1 MVSIQYVSCVAKL
14 ISEDKK
20 PPIAILRCL
29 KGKIKMA
36 FKNEEQ
42 AKAYWAENISLLFKL
57 LAVWFVVSFG
67 FGIVFVEELNQFNIF
82 GFKLGYWF
90 ANQGS
95 ILVFCAL
102 TVAYAI
108 RMGRLDSEFDVH
120 E

>member
-1 MVSIQYVSCVAKL
+1 MKQDINKAEQYWHRNLQIIFSYLV
-14 ISEDKK
+14 
-20 PPIAILRCL
+20 
-29 KGKIKMA
+29 
-36 FKNEEQ
+36 
-42 AKAYWAENISLLFKL
+42 
-57 LAVWFVVSFG
+57 VWFVVSFG

-108 RMGRLDSEFDVH
+108 RLGRLDSEFDVH

>member
-1 MVSIQYVSCVAKL
+1 MKQDINKAEQYWHRNLQIIFSYLV
-14 ISEDKK
+14 
-20 PPIAILRCL
+20 
-29 KGKIKMA
+29 
-36 FKNEEQ
+36 
-42 AKAYWAENISLLFKL
+42 
-57 LAVWFVVSFG
+57 VWFVVSFG
-67 FGIVFVEELNQFNIF
+67 FGIIFVEELNQFNIF

-95 ILVFCAL
+95 ILVFCLL

>member
-1 MVSIQYVSCVAKL
+1 MKQDSNKAEQYWHRNLQIIFSYLV
-14 ISEDKK
+14 
-20 PPIAILRCL
+20 
-29 KGKIKMA
+29 
-36 FKNEEQ
+36 
-42 AKAYWAENISLLFKL
+42 
-57 LAVWFVVSFG
+57 VWFVVSFG
-67 FGIVFVEELNQFNIF
+67 FGIIFVEELNQFNIF

-95 ILVFCAL
+95 ILVFCLL